1 MSKKRG
7 FARYELREK
16 GKLVYVGITS
26 QSLDERAEQHRQDG
40 KRFTS
45 VNKAGPFVTKD
56 SAEEWEENRLEQYR
70 HSHKGKNPR
79 YNKTNQ

>member
-1 MSKKRG
+1 MKKRRNHT
-7 FARYELREK
+7 RYELRDK
-16 GKLVYVGITS
+16 GKVVYVGITS
-26 QSLDERAEQHRQDG
+26 QPVDERVDQHQQDG

-45 VNKAGPFVTKD
+45 VKKAGPLVTKD